1 LADDRWTARCQ
12 SADEDKRAR
21 EPTNERSKK
30 MTRIYPVALQAGSR
44 KEPEKRHSYLSRQER
59 AQREE
64 GLREP
69 GFRWAN
75 HIGLRSR
82 PGFLTSKPIK
92 RAARETS

>member
-1 LADDRWTARCQ
+1 
-12 SADEDKRAR
+12 
-21 EPTNERSKK
+21 

-44 KEPEKRHSYLSRQER
+44 KEPEKWHSYLSRQEH
-59 AQREE
+59 AQRGE

-82 PGFLTSKPIK
+82 PGFMTSKPIIK